1 MTELDSIRINF
12 NESGLIFLNILL
24 GLIMFGIALELKPK
38 DFKLLFEKPRAS
50 FTGIVSQFVLFPL
63 TTYLLLWI
71 LQPPPGVALGMLLV
85 AACPGG
91 NISNFIT
98 MVAKGNTALSISL
111 TAFSSSLAIVATPF
125 NFFFWGSLYPPVQT
139 ALREISLDP
148 WDVFKAV
155 LVILLIPIGL
165 GISTKRFLPNVAAKI
180 EKPLKILS
188 ALIFAAFLVV
198 ALAANFSIFLRV
210 IHKVFLYVFLMN
222 AAGFTLGYFFAK
234 AMRLDEKDA
243 RCISIET
250 GIQNSGLGLVLIF
263 AFFNGQGSMA
273 IIAAT
278 WGIWHAIAGALLA
291 WFWSKRTANLGP
303 QTQAV
308 SEGS

>member
-12 NESGLIFLNILL
+12 SESGLVFLNILL
-24 GLIMFGIALELKPK
+24 GFIMFGIALELKPK
-38 DFKLLFEKPRAS
+38 DFRLLFEKPRAS
-50 FTGIVSQFVLFPL
+50 LTGIVSQFFLFPL
-63 TTYLLLWI
+63 ITYLLLRI
-71 LQPPPGVALGMLLV
+71 LQPPAGVALGMLLV

-98 MVAKGNTALSISL
+98 MMAKGNTALSISL

-148 WDVFKAV
+148 FDVFKAI
-155 LVILLIPIGL
+155 LVILLIPISLGL
-165 GISTKRFLPNVAAKI
+165 ATKRFSPNFAVKI
-180 EKPLKILS
+180 EKPIKILS
-188 ALIFAAFLVV
+188 ALIFTAFLVV
-198 ALAANFSIFLRV
+198 ALAANFSVFLRV

-222 AAGFTLGYFFAK
+222 AAGFSLGYFFAK

-273 IIAAT
+273 IIAAV

-291 WFWSKRTANLGP
+291 WFWSKRTANLTP
-303 QTQAV
+303 QT
-308 SEGS
+308 